1 MFVKTPKKSQ
11 GGSSNRS
18 VEKLPKASQN
28 LTYTMEKF
36 VSSCELAIFDVMA
49 SKENELDQKEKE
61 EEEKDFERDSD
72 NNEVDMLMN
81 QEQQPRKQS
90 PIKFE

>member
-28 LTYTMEKF
+28 MTYTMEKF
-36 VSSCELAIFDVMA
+36 VSSRELAIFDVMA
-49 SKENELDQKEKE
+49 SQEKQNDISSLQDK

-72 NNEVDMLMN
+72 NNEVEMIMK
-81 QEQQPRKQS
+81 EESQPRM
-90 PIKFE
+90 

>member
-36 VSSCELAIFDVMA
+36 VSSRELAIFDVMA
-49 SKENELDQKEKE
+49 SKENELDQKEK